1 MDYVDKQIRQAQER
15 QDRLIV
21 HREEEANRKQ
31 LELAA
36 IKEREETAR
45 QTARE
50 ETARQTAKEQ
60 EETARQTAKELE
72 ETKRHA
78 EEEETKRQAQAH
90 SHASTQQDG
99 GDGPG
104 QASRVGHRPT
114 LPKLPAF
121 RDKTDDIDS
130 YLFRFE
136 THATTLNWDR
146 THWVTYLSALL
157 EGTALTLIHSLSDTE
172 DGTATY
178 EQLKSALLKKFQC
191 TPEGFRKR
199 FRESKPTAGEPFETY
214 AVELRRLADSW
225 GSVSRRMKTTGMIST
240 HYKGMFKYMK
250 VCAKGL
256 NYTMHV
262 NSTII
267 FFLFFFECD
276 QNTDT
281 YSFKSCYKLNPK
293 VITHTHTHSLS
304 LSNTHTHTHI
314 HTHIHTH
321 TNTQNTHAHLP

>member
-1 MDYVDKQIRQAQER
+1 MAESDVFDEEKLFATFLQRGKAFGLQETDLMDYVDKQIRQAQER

-21 HREEEANRKQ
+21 RREEEANRKQ

-45 QTARE
+45 QTAKE
-50 ETARQTAKEQ
+50 ETARQKEQ
-60 EETARQTAKELE
+60 EETKRQA
-72 ETKRHA
+72 HA
-78 EEEETKRQAQAH
+78 EEEETKRQAHAH
-90 SHASTQQDG
+90 SQASTQQDG

-136 THATTLNWDR
+136 THATALKWDR

-157 EGTALTLIHSLSDTE
+157 EGTALTLFHSLSDTE
-172 DGTATY
+172 DGTVTY
-178 EQLKSALLKKFQC
+178 EQLKSALLKKFRC

-214 AVELRRLADSW
+214 AVELRRLADRW
-225 GSVSRRMKTTGMIST
+225 I
-240 HYKGMFKYMK
+240 
-250 VCAKGL
+250 
-256 NYTMHV
+256 
-262 NSTII
+262 
-267 FFLFFFECD
+267 
-276 QNTDT
+276 
-281 YSFKSCYKLNPK
+281 
-293 VITHTHTHSLS
+293 SLS
-304 LSNTHTHTHI
+304 KVEKNL
-314 HTHIHTH
+314 
-321 TNTQNTHAHLP
+321 